1 MRPIF
6 VAHGPAFKRG
16 YVSEP
21 FDLVDIYSLM
31 CYILEVEPGLHDGNF
46 DAIRH
51 ILVDEG
57 LRGFPQSQNKWA
69 SLTALITVV
78 GVILLLT
85 GAYFLIK
92 YGVPA
97 TGRRQEEHP
106 LQKTTESQSLLM
118 KQMAEDMV

>member
-31 CYILEVEPGLHDGNF
+31 CYILEVEPRLHDGNF

-57 LRGFPQSQNKWA
+57 LRGFPLSQNKWA
-69 SLTALITVV
+69 SLTACEYQKRNQIFITECTKSS
-78 GVILLLT
+78 LN
-85 GAYFLIK
+85 
-92 YGVPA
+92 
-97 TGRRQEEHP
+97 
-106 LQKTTESQSLLM
+106 ES
-118 KQMAEDMV
+118 